1 MWSVY
6 ALLVY
11 GSGLA
16 ALGVITLAAV
26 PGWLVTKGDVLWFV
40 SGAFIGMSA
49 LMGMAA
55 LAAPYLLA
63 LLGVRGDVPHGELIG
78 YALLVTGA
86 ELGGTGLLFLKSRLR
101 RRGSSR
107 QR

>member
-63 LLGVRGDVPHGELIG
+63 LLGVRGDVPQGEVIG
-78 YALLVTGA
+78 YALIVIGA